1 MSHLSERDSR
11 DHELSV
17 NTARTSSELATIA
30 DTLLSSVPW
39 QRLKLHASL
48 VTLLLGE
55 FRIDSLS
62 AKLST
67 DWGLV
72 LSHLD
77 ALLVAKY

>member
-30 DTLLSSVPW
+30 DTLLSSVTW

-48 VTLLLGE
+48 ETLLIGE
-55 FRIDSLS
+55 LRIDSLS
-62 AKLST
+62 AELST
-67 DWGLV
+67 NRGLV

-77 ALLVAKY
+77 ALVVAKY